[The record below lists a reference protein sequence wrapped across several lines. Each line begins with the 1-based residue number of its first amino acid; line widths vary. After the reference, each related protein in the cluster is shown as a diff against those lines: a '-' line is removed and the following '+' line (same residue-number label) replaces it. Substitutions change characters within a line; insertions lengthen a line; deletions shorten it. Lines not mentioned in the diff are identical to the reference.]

1 MIAGILKEIKIEEN
15 PEIKKGANVIKG
27 QVIFQGVAD
36 AFGLKRT
43 DIEKL
48 LQFNPFEFNIA

>member
-1 MIAGILKEIKIEEN
+1 LVLLPQEN

-27 QVIFQGVAD
+27 QVTFQRVAD

-43 DIEKL
+43 DM
-48 LQFNPFEFNIA
+48 

>member
-1 MIAGILKEIKIEEN
+1 MIAGILKEIQIEEN

-27 QVIFQGVAD
+27 HVIFQGVAD

-48 LQFNPFEFNIA
+48 L

>member
-1 MIAGILKEIKIEEN
+1 MVAGILKEIKIEEN

-27 QVIFQGVAD
+27 HVIFQGVAD

-48 LQFNPFEFNIA
+48 L